1 MTLQTLVMLP
11 TYNERDNLQP
21 IVEKIL
27 GLSKE
32 IGVVIV
38 DDSSPDGT
46 GEIADELAKR
56 YGQRVHVIHRKER
69 GRGTAGIAG
78 FQYIV
83 TQPVKYAIEMDVDFS
98 HNPKHI
104 PEFLKEIEGVDVVV
118 GSRFVQGGRD
128 IDRGIQRRIISRIS
142 RFIYRLILGLPI
154 QDVGSGYKCYRK
166 EVLASLP
173 WERFY
178 STSIGISMEELFR
191 IARKGYKIKE
201 IPIHFVDRRAG
212 KSKLGL
218 RGYLEPSIVGIRLVF
233 ELGRA

>member
-1 MTLQTLVMLP
+1 MILKTLVMLP
-11 TYNERDNLQP
+11 TYNEKDNLQP
-21 IVEKIL
+21 LVEKIL

-46 GEIADELAKR
+46 GEIADELAKT
-56 YGQRVHVIHRKER
+56 YGQRVHVIHRSTR

-83 TQPVKYAIEMDVDFS
+83 TQPVKYALEMDVDFS
-98 HNPKHI
+98 HDPRNI
-104 PEFLKEIEGVDVVV
+104 PEFLKEIEGVDVIV
-118 GSRFVQGGRD
+118 GSRFVQGGKD
-128 IDRGIQRRIISRIS
+128 IDRDLQRRIISYMS

-173 WERFY
+173 WDRFY
-178 STSIGISMEELFR
+178 SYGIAISMEELFR
-191 IARKGYKIKE
+191 ISRKGYRMKE
-201 IPIHFVDRRAG
+201 IPINFVDRRAG
-212 KSKLGL
+212 LSKLRL
-218 RGYLEPSIVGIRLVF
+218 KDYLEPVFVGVRLVL